1 MPLLVVE
8 AAPTPPA
15 YSEAV
20 ALRTSGRAQEAATAF
35 EALARER
42 PADADI
48 WLNLGLSY
56 LALQRYQDADNAL
69 ERTLALAPDYADA
82 RLAYARSALFNGR
95 PDLARERLGALPGQE
110 ATALRGQI
118 DSARTDLQVRW
129 RLDLS
134 YARSELSNGL
144 GHWTSAGVALGRR
157 GERVSL
163 NLSAEHTTRFGV
175 DDLYVEGLAA
185 RRVGADGEAYVAVGG
200 GPDADYRPE
209 IAFRGGVSA
218 PVASSGAWSAR
229 LGADASWARYR
240 AGEVKSLQPYLTLG
254 WKARAAFTV
263 RSVNTLDENDDYRAG
278 YTVRLEAWPAP
289 RLRLHAG
296 WADAPESSDGRT
308 VTVRAASA
316 GLALDLNAVTAV
328 SFTGVH
334 EMRDAYDRD
343 ELALA
348 LTRRF

>member
-1 MPLLVVE
+1 MPAFAVE
-8 AAPTPPA
+8 AAPAAPA
-15 YSEAV
+15 YAEAV
-20 ALRTSGRAQEAATAF
+20 ALRTSGRPQEAATAF

-42 PADADI
+42 PADADV

-56 LALQRYQDADNAL
+56 LALQRYQDADRAL
-69 ERTLALAPDYADA
+69 ERTLALAPAYGDA
-82 RLAYARSALFNGR
+82 RLAYARSALFSGR
-95 PDLARERLGALPGQE
+95 PELARERLGDLAGQE
-110 ATALRGQI
+110 ATTLRGQI
-118 DSARTDLQVRW
+118 ESARADVQTRW
-129 RLDLS
+129 RLDLA

-144 GHWTSAGVALGRR
+144 GHWTSAGVAVGRR

-163 NLSAEHTTRFGV
+163 NLLAEHTTRFNV
-175 DDLYVEGLAA
+175 HDLYVEGLAA
-185 RRVGADGEAYVAVGG
+185 RRVGRDGEAYIAVGG

-218 PVASSGAWSAR
+218 PVARAGAWSTR

-240 AGEVKSLQPYLTLG
+240 SGEVKSLQPYLTLA
-254 WKARAAFTV
+254 WEERAALTV

-278 YTVRLEAWPAP
+278 YAVRLEARPAP

-316 GLALDLNAVTAV
+316 GLALDLNAATAV
-328 SFTGVH
+328 SLTGAH

-343 ELALA
+343 ELALG